1 MRRILAMT
9 MMMVMTTAALAG
21 CAGSDV
27 SQEDVDAAYDDG
39 YAAGAA
45 DNAMVSTLDTIMNR
59 GSINCGVK
67 TSQFGM
73 GYLDADTGTR
83 SGLDVAYCE
92 ALGAA
97 LGVTVTY
104 VDATQASTRFEKLA
118 SEEIDVLI
126 RTTTWTTSRDAGLN
140 ADFAGINFF
149 DGQGV
154 LVAES
159 AFEQAAASGSVMGL
173 DGVKICVGTG
183 TTTEGNL
190 LDYFSLNG
198 IAFEAV
204 NVEFEAEA
212 VEKIKSGECE
222 AFTGDMS
229 AVAARKYLLVQ
240 EDNSEYALSAGTW
253 IAAETMSKEPLG
265 AATRDN
271 DDDWNDVVAW
281 VWYAMVTAEEYG
293 ITSTNY
299 ESMATAAA
307 VNCELDA
314 DGNQVDETCIQ
325 GNAKHNVL
333 LNTATDLDL
342 GTATN
347 PLGDTW
353 VKAVLGAVGNYGEAY
368 DDAFCDGSYDGTSG
382 SDAMEG
388 CLIDRAGT
396 ANALVSE
403 GGLQY
408 APPIK

>member
-1 MRRILAMT
+1 MRALLATT
-9 MMMVMTTAALAG
+9 MMLLMMTAALAG

-27 SQEDVDAAYDDG
+27 SQEDVDAAYDNG
-39 YAAGAA
+39 YAAGAS
-45 DNAMVSTLDTIMNR
+45 DNAMVSTLDTIMTR
-59 GSINCGVK
+59 GSLNCGVK

-154 LVAES
+154 LVAENS
-159 AFEQAAASGSVMGL
+159 FGQALAEGSVTGL
-173 DGVKICVGTG
+173 DGVRICVGTG

-190 LDYFSLNG
+190 VDYFTLHG
-198 IAFEAV
+198 IEFDAV
-204 NVEFEAEA
+204 NVEFESEA
-212 VEKIKSGECE
+212 VEKIKSGDCD

-229 AVAARKYLLVQ
+229 AVAARKYLLDQ
-240 EDNSEYALSAGTW
+240 EDNSGNELSGGTW

-281 VWYAMVTAEEYG
+281 VWYAMVTSEEYG

-299 ESMATAAA
+299 ASMATAAA
-307 VNCELDA
+307 A
-314 DGNQVDETCIQ
+314 DG

-333 LNTATDLDL
+333 LNTATDLAL
-342 GTATN
+342 GTEDN
-347 PLGDTW
+347 PLSDTW
-353 VKAVLGAVGNYGEAY
+353 VQAVLAAVGNYGEAY

-382 SDAMEG
+382 SDAMTG

>member
-154 LVAES
+154 LVAQS

-204 NVEFEAEA
+204 NVEFGAEA

-229 AVAARKYLLVQ
+229 AVAARKYLLDQ
-240 EDNSEYALSAGTW
+240 EDNSENALSAGTW

-307 VNCELDA
+307 A
-314 DGNQVDETCIQ
+314 DG

-347 PLGDTW
+347 PLSDTW
-353 VKAVLGAVGNYGEAY
+353 VQAVLGAVGNYGEAY

-382 SDAMEG
+382 SDAMTG